1 MISHFFKIINDSLK
15 IIYVC
20 IYSQLI
26 KKVYIILS
34 NKKIQLTKK
43 F

>member
-1 MISHFFKIINDSLK
+1 MISHFFKIINDNLK
-15 IIYVC
+15 IIYVR